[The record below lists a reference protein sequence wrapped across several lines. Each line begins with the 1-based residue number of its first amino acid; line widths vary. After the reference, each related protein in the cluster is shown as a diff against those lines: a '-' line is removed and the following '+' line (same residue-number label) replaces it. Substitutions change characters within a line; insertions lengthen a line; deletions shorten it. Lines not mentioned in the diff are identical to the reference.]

1 MRSAKSEEGRMWVFW
16 CGDGVCGRKSGGVGV
31 GCMILGWY
39 VGRIFGGTMQRGW
52 WLCIGGL
59 GGRVVEVFVLG
70 LRHTSLTSM
79 TNGRGHEGNVND
91 TDVEDGSP

>member
-1 MRSAKSEEGRMWVFW
+1 
-16 CGDGVCGRKSGGVGV
+16 
-31 GCMILGWY
+31 
-39 VGRIFGGTMQRGW
+39 MQRGW

-79 TNGRGHEGNVND
+79 TNGQGHVGNVND